1 VTLGYSPLVKNRR
14 KPAGHGELP
23 RSPGSSYL
31 RILVPAVTASALMV
45 AACGS
50 SGSATS
56 QATQDATAACQ
67 ALVRSRAELSSL
79 SLSVGYRLTGA
90 TNLALAAAG
99 EDSSRY
105 GNLSSR
111 MKALQN
117 DVASNSSQ
125 AIAPDVA
132 AALSVCN
139 SDKLPSK

>member
-1 VTLGYSPLVKNRR
+1 VTV
-14 KPAGHGELP
+14 
-23 RSPGSSYL
+23 
-31 RILVPAVTASALMV
+31 SALLT
-45 AACGS
+45 AACGG
-50 SGSATS
+50 SGSSNSAS
-56 QATQDATAACQ
+56 PDATAACQ
-67 ALVRSRAELSSL
+67 ALVRSGSELSPL

-117 DVASNSSQ
+117 DVASNASQ
-125 AIAPDVA
+125 AIAPDLA
-132 AALSVCN
+132 AALTVCK